1 MASNSGAG
9 GSRRGA
15 GRKRKFDVAQGQ
27 RTVAIRLEMSIYKRW
42 VEFKN
47 HVQLKTNC
55 AVAQSSLTLSTSSRA
70 GNAMPGAT

>member
-27 RTVAIRLEMSIYKRW
+27 RTVAIRLETSIYERC
-42 VEFKN
+42 VD
-47 HVQLKTNC
+47 
-55 AVAQSSLTLSTSSRA
+55 SR
-70 GNAMPGAT
+70 TVFS